1 MAILKFKSNG
11 KWESIAAFQ
20 GEPGK
25 DGAIQYTAGKG
36 INIENDTIS
45 AEVDKQY
52 VDEAIAGIEIPE
64 GDGGNTN
71 VKGHYY
77 LKIKPYITPPDGGY
91 GEYGTITTVGTA
103 TLKYSWREEI
113 NTICAG
119 AYQDVIDGVQPIL
132 HLLFNFQPGN
142 PNMQRYQYI
151 AMEMDYINPN
161 DYAEGNGIIFRH
173 TMTTDNTIYRHSITV
188 KGTLVDGVYTLSDA
202 TYACEK
208 DVYLATDNTTA
219 FTPTGDYNPA
229 TKKYVDDAVANAG
242 TGAET
247 GFVLNG
253 SPVFKISCSYI
264 HRLEVGRTYGGYINA
279 DDAIA
284 MYKYCV
290 ENGVEYP
297 AINLLMNSSNAQFTG
312 IGVARTKVVDIT
324 GSSAMIDIYGLSSSD
339 PNKYWY
345 MDLRIS
351 CSADGNYTMST
362 STSIKFSE
370 YVGATKTYVDN
381 AIKTSITST
390 LESDY

>member
-25 DGAIQYTAGKG
+25 DGAIQYTAGEG
-36 INIENDTIS
+36 ITIENDTIS
-45 AEVDKQY
+45 AEVTKQY
-52 VDEAIAGIEIPE
+52 VDEAVASGGGSGDLIYDEIIL
-64 GDGGNTN
+64 D
-71 VKGHYY
+71 
-77 LKIKPYITPPDGGY
+77 
-91 GEYGTITTVGTA
+91 GEYNVNVSGNSSITVTITDTVAIEKMSNFITNA
-103 TLKYSWREEI
+103 YLNYSEDSAAKI
-113 NTICAG
+113 G
-119 AYQDVIDGVQPIL
+119 
-132 HLLFNFQPGN
+132 LLIRYKQITGN
-142 PNMQRYQYI
+142 PNLTDLMPMMFNFLNFKYLVQNTYYELYHIRQQSQSTLDRYRLFIRGTWSDNVFTATKIFIDKQRTNI
-151 AMEMDYINPN
+151 DCLPK
-161 DYAEGNGIIFRH
+161 
-173 TMTTDNTIYRHSITV
+173 T
-188 KGTLVDGVYTLSDA
+188 
-202 TYACEK
+202 
-208 DVYLATDNTTA
+208 NTTEYA
-219 FTPTGDYNPA
+219 PTSDYHPA
-229 TKKYVDDAVANAG
+229 TKKYVDDAIANAG

-253 SPVFKISCSYI
+253 SPVFKIGCNYI
-264 HRLEVGRTYGGYINA
+264 YQLEVGKTYSGYINA

-324 GSSAMIDIYGLSSSD
+324 GSSAMIGIYGLSSSD

-351 CSADGNYTMST
+351 CNADGTYAMSN

-370 YVGATKTYVDN
+370 YTGATKTYVDN
-381 AIKTSITST
+381 AIKASITST
-390 LESDY
+390 LEADY